1 MAPIIAV
8 SPCSALAP
16 VQLRDS
22 TLTCVHA
29 CCSEAL
35 LKHKSYKRLGHQSY
49 KPMWA
54 SPPDSSLDH
63 IALQHIFGARKT
75 LRANA
80 RL

>member
-35 LKHKSYKRLGHQSY
+35 LKHKSYKRAAA
-49 KPMWA
+49 PMWA

-63 IALQHIFGARKT
+63 IALQHIFGAR
-75 LRANA
+75 
-80 RL
+80 